1 MENKSHALAAGSFVL
16 LVTAIVIALAT
27 WLSRDTT
34 LRDVY
39 ELSTRESIT
48 GLSPQAA
55 VRYRGI
61 SVGKVEAI
69 EFDKAVKGN
78 VLVRLSIDGQAPL
91 TKSTYA
97 TLGFQGVT
105 GLAYVLLDED
115 GPSNE
120 PLTTS
125 FLQPTRIPLR
135 PNLFSSITDQ
145 GTRLLMQAEKTSE
158 LLNQLL
164 SPGNQKVLLGA
175 VQSAGESAAKIGA
188 MSQRMQTIADAQF
201 GPERSN
207 IPAMV
212 KNISTNMLAMQT
224 TSADLS
230 QTAKDTSR
238 AANAAAEAVATMSGK
253 ITEKGGVLDQVSA
266 GSAALAQSAQTLS
279 ASTLPRAARAVDD
292 TAKAVRNADRVL
304 GSIGDNPQSLLY
316 GNGATPPGPG
326 ENGFVPPAATAP
338 AR

>member
-16 LVTAIVIALAT
+16 LVTALVIALAT

-34 LRDVY
+34 LRDIY

-61 SVGKVEAI
+61 AVGKVEAI
-69 EFDKAVKGN
+69 EFDKSVKGN
-78 VLVRLSIDGQAPL
+78 VLVRLSIDGKAPL

-115 GPSNE
+115 GTSTE
-120 PLTTS
+120 PLSTS

-135 PNLFSSITDQ
+135 PSLFSSITDQ
-145 GTRLLMQAEKTSE
+145 GSKLLMEAEKTS
-158 LLNQLL
+158 LLLSQLL
-164 SPGNQKVLLGA
+164 SKENQSVLVGTM
-175 VQSAGESAAKIGA
+175 QSFSESANKIGA
-188 MSQRMQTIADAQF
+188 MSQRMQNIADAQF
-201 GPERSN
+201 GPQRTN
-207 IPAMV
+207 IPALV
-212 KNISTNMLAMQT
+212 KDTGAAMRAMQAT
-224 TSADLS
+224 AGEMT
-230 QTAKDTSR
+230 QTAQDTSR
-238 AANAAAEAVATMSGK
+238 AANATAAAVAALSGK
-253 ITEKGGVLDQVSA
+253 VSEKGGVLDQVSA

-292 TAKAVRNADRVL
+292 TAKAARNADRVL
-304 GSIGDNPQSLLY
+304 GNLGDNPQSLIY

-326 ENGFVPPAATAP
+326 EAGFVPPV

>member
-16 LVTAIVIALAT
+16 LVTALVIALAT

-34 LRDVY
+34 LRDIY

-61 SVGKVEAI
+61 AVGKVEAI
-69 EFDKAVKGN
+69 EFDKSVKGN
-78 VLVRLSIDGQAPL
+78 VLVRLSIDGKAPL

-115 GPSNE
+115 GTSTE
-120 PLTTS
+120 PLSTS

-135 PNLFSSITDQ
+135 PSLFSSITDQ
-145 GTRLLMQAEKTSE
+145 GSKLLMEAEKTS
-158 LLNQLL
+158 LLLSQLL
-164 SPGNQKVLLGA
+164 SKENQSVLVGTM
-175 VQSAGESAAKIGA
+175 QSFSESANKIGA
-188 MSQRMQTIADAQF
+188 MSQRMQNIADAQF
-201 GPERSN
+201 GPQRTN
-207 IPAMV
+207 IPALV
-212 KNISTNMLAMQT
+212 KDTGAAMRAMQAT
-224 TSADLS
+224 AGEMT
-230 QTAKDTSR
+230 QTAQDTSR
-238 AANAAAEAVATMSGK
+238 AANATAAAVAALSGK
-253 ITEKGGVLDQVSA
+253 VSEKGGVLDQVSA

-292 TAKAVRNADRVL
+292 TAKAARNADRVL
-304 GSIGDNPQSLLY
+304 GNLGDNPQSLIY

-326 ENGFVPPAATAP
+326 EAGFVPPVAP
-338 AR
+338 AAR